1 MTKKGIIYE
10 TLGSTAGM
18 QIVESH
24 VPGEV
29 RLSGVFGVCGIK
41 NGNNRIYEKSNYGK
55 MVGLMQERMK
65 SESILGELEHPNTM
79 NITLENVSHMIE
91 DIQMNEDGTV
101 TGTIRLLDTPKGQ
114 IAKAII
120 EGEGLPNNW
129 KPDKLIIEA
138 INFYKSLKSTSALL
152 LEDTR
157 AVIDNVRKTLRE
169 FSFDDM
175 EDKDRVNAIKSV
187 ASTIATIPK
196 LIKDLDEAEKAVT
209 SEMQNTSGKVR
220 GQKEKSLLEDG
231 IL

>member
-1 MTKKGIIYE
+1 MKLFRYEGYKVVISEEAFALKVFRQIWNRDRSVNKDKASMELGYIYFI
-10 TLGSTAGM
+10 SDPRSDY
-18 QIVESH
+18 QYIVDE
-24 VPGEV
+24 E
-29 RLSGVFGVCGIK
+29 
-41 NGNNRIYEKSNYGK
+41 
-55 MVGLMQERMK
+55 ER
-65 SESILGELEHPNTM
+65 S
-79 NITLENVSHMIE
+79 
-91 DIQMNEDGTV
+91 
-101 TGTIRLLDTPKGQ
+101 
-114 IAKAII
+114 KAII
-120 EGEGLPNNW
+120 EGEGLPSNW
-129 KPDKLIIEA
+129 KPDKVIVEA

-196 LIKDLDEAEKAVT
+196 LIKDLDEAERAVT
-209 SEMQNTSGKVR
+209 SEMQNVTGKVR